1 MASVRLG
8 KESRSIIS
16 RQAKKAFTVANQRP
30 DLDHEIKEMIWQ
42 GIEEHPVHRAMVEFT
57 TRYGSKAQQM
67 YAQKLE
73 TQSIEGCVWVP
84 DQKEK
89 NEWYI
94 KNSFVDFKLAT
105 TRKLYTSYSFAR
117 DNMFRFTIDDLALPN
132 EADKFTVLTA
142 LETCRAERKQMD
154 DQQAEYNNQ
163 IDRLVDSCNTLKQ
176 LLDAQPSMKEFVPQE
191 MLQELHKK
199 VTRESQARERREIAN
214 VDSDLLN
221 KVVLTSKLVS

>member
-8 KESRSIIS
+8 KESRAIIS
-16 RQAKKAFTVANQRP
+16 KQAKKAFTVANQRP

-67 YAQKLE
+67 YAQQLE

-94 KNSFVDFKLAT
+94 KSSFVDFKLAT
-105 TRKLYTSYSFAR
+105 TRKIFCSYSFAR

-142 LETCRAERKQMD
+142 LETCRAERKQMN
-154 DQQAEYNNQ
+154 DQKTEYDNQ
-163 IDRLVDSCNTLKQ
+163 IDRLVESCNTLKQ
-176 LLDAQPSMKEFVPQE
+176 LLDAQPSERN
-191 MLQELHKK
+191 LYLKK
-199 VTRESQARERREIAN
+199 CFRNCTR
-214 VDSDLLN
+214 
-221 KVVLTSKLVS
+221 K